1 MRTALMLGVMAGA
14 MWIGE
19 SRGHADEAAIART
32 FKARCGGCHGPDGKG
47 KTKQGEKMKIGD
59 MTSAAFKK
67 EMTPEKMKATVLDV
81 FTRDKDGVKQE
92 MKGLRGKI
100 PDDQLEELIAYVRSL
115 K

>member
-1 MRTALMLGVMAGA
+1 
-14 MWIGE
+14 
-19 SRGHADEAAIART
+19 
-32 FKARCGGCHGPDGKG
+32 
-47 KTKQGEKMKIGD
+47 
-59 MTSAAFKK
+59 
-67 EMTPEKMKATVLDV
+67 MKATVLDG